1 MSGFFFFNVAAI
13 FLFAALLLF
22 LLFAAARK
30 LFLGNWGR
38 NLTLAGLLFLTLG
51 FALRWWESYRL
62 LGHEGHIPLTNFYE
76 SLVFFSWTVLL
87 AFLLIDW
94 RFRLPILGAVVT
106 PVALLFLLAAQ
117 LTGDAAIHP
126 LVPALKSNWL
136 TFHVLT
142 CFLGYAAFAVACA
155 TAVLYLIRTKE
166 KTGGQPP
173 TKTLLPEPELLEEV
187 HYQAVLVGFLLLTL
201 GILTGSA
208 WAHRA
213 WGSYWSWDPKET
225 WSLIVWLIYAALL
238 HARMVRGWGGKPLA
252 WLSLLGFAAT
262 LFCWLGV
269 NLLLPGLHSYG
280 AL

>member
-30 LFLGNWGR
+30 LFFGNWGR

-187 HYQAVLVGFLLLTL
+187 HYQAVLVASF
-201 GILTGSA
+201 SSP
-208 WAHRA
+208 WA
-213 WGSYWSWDPKET
+213 
-225 WSLIVWLIYAALL
+225 
-238 HARMVRGWGGKPLA
+238 
-252 WLSLLGFAAT
+252 F
-262 LFCWLGV
+262 
-269 NLLLPGLHSYG
+269 
-280 AL
+280 